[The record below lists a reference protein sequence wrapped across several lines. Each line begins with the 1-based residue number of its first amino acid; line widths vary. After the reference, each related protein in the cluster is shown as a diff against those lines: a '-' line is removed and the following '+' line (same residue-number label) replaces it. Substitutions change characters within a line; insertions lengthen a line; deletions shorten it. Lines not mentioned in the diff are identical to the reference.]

1 MKSTCI
7 MIVFFFVLQAHKSF
21 KATRSK
27 LKDEVDRIA
36 KGRLTSASSMTS
48 LSSASHLSDDPMLE
62 NDVDQAKQQTKLIR
76 PKSASIQNMRKR
88 NAKKVIKKFVD
99 NDIDE
104 NDIMNKMKMAKQVI
118 NEHRECIQELL
129 QTTTHA
135 PNTIA
140 RIKYPTSARKSE
152 FKATNEKIANGI
164 DENNDG
170 NANQYN
176 KMPNVTTRRVVFV
189 NLDEDS

>member
-1 MKSTCI
+1 MKN
-7 MIVFFFVLQAHKSF
+7 
-21 KATRSK
+21 
-27 LKDEVDRIA
+27 EVDRIA

-48 LSSASHLSDDPMLE
+48 LSSISHVSDDPILK
-62 NDVDQAKQQTKLIR
+62 NDIDQAKQQPKLIR
-76 PKSASIQNMRKR
+76 PKTASLQNIRKR
-88 NAKKVIKKFVD
+88 NARKVIKKFVD

-104 NDIMNKMKMAKQVI
+104 SDIMNKMKMAKQVI

-129 QTTTHA
+129 QTTAHA
-135 PNTIA
+135 PNTIQ
-140 RIKYPTSARKSE
+140 RIKYPTSAKNSE
-152 FKATNEKIANGI
+152 IKALNEKISNGI
-164 DENNDG
+164 DENNDA